1 MYNKSVIY
9 GLILIFS
16 AFIFSKSILDI
27 FKFTEKQN
35 IQVSYLNVKDN
46 GILDLNYLK
55 SKINSNTKLVSIM
68 MANNEIEYQS
78 LADLIRSRQMSLS
91 QIRNRLLGDRE
102 FALWYKNKYN
112 DNAFSYATKDYDRP

>member
-1 MYNKSVIY
+1 M
-9 GLILIFS
+9 
-16 AFIFSKSILDI
+16 
-27 FKFTEKQN
+27 
-35 IQVSYLNVKDN
+35 
-46 GILDLNYLK
+46 
-55 SKINSNTKLVSIM
+55 M

-91 QIRNRLLGDRE
+91 QIRNRLLGVRE

>member
-1 MYNKSVIY
+1 MM
-9 GLILIFS
+9 
-16 AFIFSKSILDI
+16 
-27 FKFTEKQN
+27 
-35 IQVSYLNVKDN
+35 
-46 GILDLNYLK
+46 
-55 SKINSNTKLVSIM
+55 M

-112 DNAFSYATKDYDRP
+112 DNAFMFFSSLV

>member
-1 MYNKSVIY
+1 
-9 GLILIFS
+9 
-16 AFIFSKSILDI
+16 
-27 FKFTEKQN
+27 
-35 IQVSYLNVKDN
+35 
-46 GILDLNYLK
+46 
-55 SKINSNTKLVSIM
+55 M

-112 DNAFSYATKDYDRP
+112 DNAFIFFSSLV

>member
-1 MYNKSVIY
+1 
-9 GLILIFS
+9 
-16 AFIFSKSILDI
+16 
-27 FKFTEKQN
+27 
-35 IQVSYLNVKDN
+35 
-46 GILDLNYLK
+46 
-55 SKINSNTKLVSIM
+55 M

-112 DNAFSYATKDYDRP
+112 DNAFSYATKDYDRPQKLLW